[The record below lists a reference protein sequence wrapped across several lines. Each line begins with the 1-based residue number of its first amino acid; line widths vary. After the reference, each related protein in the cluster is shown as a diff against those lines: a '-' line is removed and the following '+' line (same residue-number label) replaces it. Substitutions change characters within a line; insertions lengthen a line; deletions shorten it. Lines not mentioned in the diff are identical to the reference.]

1 VPFPIN
7 PIDKVVFRPYGV
19 GHGDAHGPLPPQP
32 PAAGGVRRPPAGMTS
47 LVATGQG
54 KRAVLPTPPAVA
66 SASTVHLRRP
76 AANPGELGERSL
88 LAIAEGL
95 AHSAHWWSDLERQ
108 SGRSWQLM
116 VASEDFEAWVI
127 AWPPGGAIDL
137 HDHGDASGA
146 VVVTRGELV
155 ETIVAEHADG
165 RVEIDT
171 NVLSPGRSVTFCGA
185 HVHDIV
191 NRSTTPALSV
201 HVYAPRLTTMTFYE
215 ITDGR
220 PETGRTVRYRL
231 GEVTP

>member
-1 VPFPIN
+1 MATRTDLSRRRPQRWERSAVPRAAMTSP
-7 PIDKVVFRPYGV
+7 VVTGQV
-19 GHGDAHGPLPPQP
+19 EQAVLPNP
-32 PAAGGVRRPPAGMTS
+32 PAAPPAGTI
-47 LVATGQG
+47 
-54 KRAVLPTPPAVA
+54 
-66 SASTVHLRRP
+66 HLRRP

-95 AHSAHWWSDLERQ
+95 AHSAHWWSDLEQQ

-116 VASEDFEAWVI
+116 VASKDFEAWVI

-155 ETIVAEHADG
+155 ETVVAQRADD

-171 NVLSPGRSVTFCGA
+171 NALSPGRSVSFCGA

-191 NRSTTPALSV
+191 NLGTTPALSV

-215 ITDGR
+215 ITEGR
-220 PETGRTVRYRL
+220 LETGRTVRYRL